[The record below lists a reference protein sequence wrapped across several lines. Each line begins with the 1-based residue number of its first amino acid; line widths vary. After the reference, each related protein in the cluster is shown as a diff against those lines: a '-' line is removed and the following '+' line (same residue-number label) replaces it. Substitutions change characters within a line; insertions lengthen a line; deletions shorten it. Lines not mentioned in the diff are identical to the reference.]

1 MIKKKQ
7 KEKKCAMFESMHG
20 FSGIL
25 TRSPEDSLPTYILDH
40 CATQPLNIVALNLL
54 YLKRFSL
61 P

>member
-54 YLKRFSL
+54 
-61 P
+61 